1 MSAFDVIDWWTFLTI
16 LLLTFSLFLLI
27 TGAFTAYFGSGKS
40 RKIGVGLL
48 VGGLVVGILWGWY
61 TGPVQGNVDLKGI
74 IVQSI
79 GVILAAIIG
88 AAAAIGLFLL
98 AIMKS

>member
-1 MSAFDVIDWWTFLTI
+1 VE
-16 LLLTFSLFLLI
+16 
-27 TGAFTAYFGSGKS
+27 
-40 RKIGVGLL
+40 L
-48 VGGLVVGILWGWY
+48 V
-61 TGPVQGNVDLKGI
+61 TI

-88 AAAAIGLFLL
+88 AALAIGLFLL